1 MKRFYLILSLV
12 AMLFISCEGGLG
24 EGGNTDFGNIT
35 LDENATELLN
45 QTLESDALSGAGI
58 TFTANATWSATV
70 QEVRSGASWLTIS
83 PDHGEAGTYTLSIT
97 LEANNTGASRSA
109 EIVISCDG
117 STLKIKITQKAIEQV
132 TPPSPTIDAK
142 NRISAIF
149 FIEDDDE
156 GYEDRA
162 FFTYNDKGNIASIK
176 YEYINDYKLTREITQ
191 TINYDG
197 RNVTIPEVGYYLNT
211 QEYPQPH
218 SFRVKEEYTD
228 GTAIL
233 NSDGTLSS
241 YNYDGEVFNISY
253 GKDGRVDKYTNEQS
267 EAAALFTWEDGNLTG
282 IYTDRLETTITIN
295 YSDKENISGGVD
307 WLWLLLNSYD
317 CSEEFMP
324 LAVLNKNGGLHTK
337 NLPQSFSANGR
348 TIELTYTF
356 DEQERIESVTF
367 NGVTYVFGYGNDTF
381 VSYLWAPYVT
391 KQEIVNYYNEVN
403 SGDLGY
409 NRHCVVRTYS
419 GKDNYFDHTYTQAY
433 RLNDIYG
440 DLFIGP
446 EYRYVN
452 VDMKSEDDYTN
463 AKYIGSY
470 TEPYIDEWEREANYV
485 YYDFTTFMA
494 RSSYMLE
501 LSEEQISLYD
511 ATTGKHVATEFPN
524 EEWVPYFKLVETE
537 RSKDGAGEGTDE
549 NGVTG
554 KQQYYTI
561 YFDKYVAFSRKDADP
576 AKLNYIMYGSRSF
589 IGMNLW
595 IPDEQ

>member
-12 AMLFISCEGGLG
+12 AMLFISCEGDFG

-45 QTLESDALSGAGI
+45 QTLEGDALSGAGI
-58 TFTANATWSATV
+58 TFTANAAWSATV
-70 QEVRSGASWLTIS
+70 REVRSGASWLTIS

-97 LEANNTGASRSA
+97 LEANDTGASRSA
-109 EIVISCDG
+109 EIIISCDG
-117 STLKIKITQKAIEQV
+117 STLKIKITQKAAEQV
-132 TPPSPTIDAK
+132 TPPAPTIDAK
-142 NRISAIF
+142 NRITAIF
-149 FIEDDDE
+149 FREDDDE

-162 FFTYNDKGNIASIK
+162 LFTYNDKGNIASIK
-176 YEYINDYKLTREITQ
+176 YEHISDYKLVREITQ

-197 RNVTIPEVGYYLNT
+197 RNVTIPEMGYYLNK
-211 QEYPQPH
+211 QVYPQPH

-267 EAAALFTWEDGNLTG
+267 EAVALFTWENGNLTG
-282 IYTDRLETTITIN
+282 IYTDELETTITIN
-295 YSDKENISGGVD
+295 YSDKENICGGVD
-307 WLWLLLNSYD
+307 WLWLLINSYD

-324 LAVLNKNGGLHTK
+324 LALLNKNGGLHTK

-367 NGVTYVFGYGNDTF
+367 YGVTYVFGYNDDTF
-381 VSYLWAPYVT
+381 VSYEWAPYVT
-391 KQEIVNYYNEVN
+391 KQEIVNYYNEIN

-419 GKDNYFDHTYTQAY
+419 GKDNYFDHTYTQSY
-433 RLNDIYG
+433 TFYDIDG
-440 DLFIGP
+440 CLFIGP
-446 EYRYVN
+446 EYKSVE
-452 VDMKSEDDYTN
+452 VVMKSEDDYTN
-463 AKYIGSY
+463 AKYRGSY

-494 RSSYMLE
+494 RGGYRLE
-501 LSEEQISLYD
+501 LRIEEQFSLYD
-511 ATTGKHVATEFPN
+511 ATTGEHVATKFPN
-524 EEWVPYFKLVETE
+524 EEWVPYFKLVETD
-537 RSKDGAGEGTDE
+537 RSKNGAGEGTDE
-549 NGVTG
+549 NGVPG
-554 KQQYYTI
+554 VLQYYTI
-561 YFDKYVAFSRKDADP
+561 ACDMYVTFSRKDADP
-576 AKLNYIMYGSRSF
+576 TKLNYILYNSCFFTMTH
-589 IGMNLW
+589 W
-595 IPDEQ
+595 IPNKQ